1 MRSFPGWRSR
11 AWPALC
17 GLALQ
22 TTFALLTSLASE
34 ASHATPVHLEI
45 SVDQPLLMKGTVS
58 GSLSELDWGDGIVGG
73 YANYLLGSNFYWRD
87 FAVTLGPQ
95 GSNWTVWATLER
107 SDTLTGVVFETITGT
122 QYVLVVKGHHNVAP
136 HSPETAPAL
145 DLKTWKS
152 GLSLQAG
159 HFYDSGDD
167 RLVHSF
173 PHPGNPQH
181 ADVLTLAVLDL
192 GPNLDGYLSG
202 DGQLSASFMFTHPGP
217 VPEPATLALGLAGL
231 AVCAHR
237 LKRQASR
244 EA

>member
-1 MRSFPGWRSR
+1 MRPYSGLRSQ

-17 GLALQ
+17 GLAWKV
-22 TTFALLTSLASE
+22 TFALVTQLTPV

-45 SVDQPLLMKGTVS
+45 SVDEPLLMKGTVS
-58 GSLSELDWGDGIVGG
+58 GSMSELDWGEGTVGG
-73 YANYLLGSNFYWRD
+73 YADYLLGGSFYWRD
-87 FAVTLGPQ
+87 FAVTLGPR
-95 GSNWTVWATLER
+95 GTNWTVWATLER
-107 SDTLTGVVFETITGT
+107 SDTLKGVLFETITGT

-167 RLVHSF
+167 RLVHSL

-202 DGQLSASFMFTHPGP
+202 DGQLSASFVFTHP
-217 VPEPATLALGLAGL
+217 VPEPATWALGIAGL
-231 AVCAHR
+231 AVCGYR
-237 LKRQASR
+237 LRGQVPRA
-244 EA
+244 A